1 MKTYEALSSSCPET
15 ASLPFLPNGFPTEN
29 ASSFLPLKCLTKI
42 ASLFR
47 QTLTSPG
54 ILPSKSPPK
63 TVYLGRTLSRR
74 KFATGAL
81 GGLLLSGCDTEIYRP
96 PVIRDGPMGV
106 ADVLTMASQRFLL
119 SGQQLVQ
126 EHDTREITKNFPVW
140 NQANPEDE
148 DYQRLKAGGFTD
160 WRLAVTGLV
169 NRPTE
174 LTLQALKRMPRRS
187 QTTMHICEQG
197 WSAIAQ
203 WTGTPLMDVLQAAG
217 GVKPQAR
224 YVMIHAYGGWYE
236 GYDMFDVVHP
246 QTILAYGMN
255 GKDLPQGHGTP
266 LRLRVERHC
275 GYKQLKFIKSIQ
287 VVSSVE
293 DFGRG
298 TGGVNSDY
306 GFHWYAG
313 A

>member
-1 MKTYEALSSSCPET
+1 MT
-15 ASLPFLPNGFPTEN
+15 APAAKKYP
-29 ASSFLPLKCLTKI
+29 
-42 ASLFR
+42 
-47 QTLTSPG
+47 
-54 ILPSKSPPK
+54 
-63 TVYLGRTLSRR
+63 RR
-74 KFATGAL
+74 KIIAGAGAL
-81 GGLLLSGCDTEIYRP
+81 GGLLLTGCDTDLHRP
-96 PVIRDGPMGV
+96 PVLRNGLMGV
-106 ADVLTMASQRFLL
+106 ADTLTMASQRLLL

-126 EHDTREITKNFPVW
+126 EHDVSEITKDFPVW
-140 NQANPEDE
+140 NQSDPEDE
-148 DYQRLKAGGFTD
+148 DYQRLKAGAYVD
-160 WRLAVTGLV
+160 WRLPVSGLV
-169 NRPTE
+169 NSPVSLSLE
-174 LTLQALKRMPRRS
+174 ELKRMPRRT

-203 WTGTPLMDVLQAAG
+203 WTGAPLISVLEAAG

-224 YVMIHAYGGWYE
+224 YVMIDAYGGWYE

-255 GKDLPQGHGTP
+255 GQDLPLGNGAP

-287 VVSSVE
+287 VVDSVE
-293 DFGRG
+293 GFGRG
-298 TGGVNSDY
+298 TGGINSDF